1 MQLFSPKTK
10 SRSISLLAALM
21 NIPAFSL
28 KDKTLMDQIL
38 GLERLRTEYMRS
50 SGTDVAD
57 DLMLSILVKSLPKA
71 LQTHIQLQM
80 TEHSAYAQVRE
91 LVLSY
96 ESVTTTWSAG
106 RIHGELGI
114 LPSSSTAP
122 SAYNGPAPMEID
134 RFEKGKKGKGKGKQK
149 SKDSSFS
156 KGKD

>member
-1 MQLFSPKTK
+1 
-10 SRSISLLAALM
+10 
-21 NIPAFSL
+21 
-28 KDKTLMDQIL
+28 MDQIL

-80 TEHSAYAQVRE
+80 TEHSTYAQVRE

-106 RIHGELGI
+106 RIHSE
-114 LPSSSTAP
+114 
-122 SAYNGPAPMEID
+122 
-134 RFEKGKKGKGKGKQK
+134 Q
-149 SKDSSFS
+149 
-156 KGKD
+156 